1 MSATVASAAAVSATG
16 YLAALAGLDLVT
28 VARLR
33 LLLAH
38 HRPDEAWAVVVGRA
52 RPAPLVAEL
61 LRGRVGAAW
70 RASAERRHPGEWAQR
85 CDRLGVRA
93 VCGWDQDF
101 PSPLCHD
108 PEPPA
113 VLFVR
118 GDLAAIGHRRVGVV
132 GTRNATRLG
141 RETAIELGHGLAT
154 AGVAVVSGLAKGI
167 DGAVHRGV
175 LEAGAGPPIGVVANG
190 LDAPYPRMHAGLWG
204 EVAAHGVLLS
214 EWPPGT
220 APEAFR
226 FPLRNRIIAGLS
238 ELLVVVESRER
249 GGSLITANAA
259 IERGIDVLAVPG
271 SPQVRAALGTN
282 QLLRDGAGPVTEVAD
297 VLMALG
303 LDHRRAGERRYDPRP
318 APRGVEADVMASCA
332 ARPITLDT
340 VVADLGVSLTDAAM
354 AVARLERTGWLRQVG
369 GWFEAVGTW
378 GDLA

>member
-1 MSATVASAAAVSATG
+1 MTGVSETG

-28 VARLR
+28 AARLR

-38 HRPDEAWAVVVGRA
+38 HRPSEAWAVVTGGA

-61 LRGRVGAAW
+61 LRGRIGSAW
-70 RASAERRHPGEWAQR
+70 RASAVRREPGSWGQR
-85 CDRLGVRA
+85 CARLGVRA
-93 VCGWDQDF
+93 VCGWDHDY
-101 PSPLCHD
+101 PASLCHD

-118 GDLAAIGHRRVGVV
+118 GDLGALAHRRVGVV
-132 GTRNATRLG
+132 GTRNATRFG
-141 RETAIELGHGLAT
+141 RETAVELGHGLAT

-175 LEAGAGPPIGVVANG
+175 VSAAAAPPVGVVANG
-190 LDAPYPRMHAGLWG
+190 LDAPYPRMHAELWA
-204 EVAAHGVLLS
+204 EVASRGVLVS

-271 SPQVRAALGTN
+271 SPRVRSALGTN

-297 VLMALG
+297 VLVALG
-303 LDHRRAGERRYDPRP
+303 LDHRRAGAQRYDPRP
-318 APRGVEADVMASCA
+318 APRGLDAEVL
-332 ARPITLDT
+332 ARCVDGPVTLDT
-340 VVADLGVSLTDAAM
+340 VVADLAVTLSDAAM
-354 AVARLERTGWLRQVG
+354 VVARLERTGWLRQVG